1 MNKVLE
7 LLHPLNFKSWPY
19 TRALTQIAT
28 TFNVRSLSHASDLCG
43 QGGCNW
49 NNNLI
54 SQLSSWWNR
63 CRQFI
68 TWNYRCVLF
77 LNNWI
82 MFNKNG
88 TLVTIGIAWM
98 SRLLC
103 VLLAPCVPMVG
114 RHTIPTTN
122 CQLEDLDFKF
132 QWVEVPNHLW
142 LQAHSYFAMSPSWQ
156 NFQLVTTYDYQWPL
170 SLGIMQAHSYFAM
183 SPSWQ
188 KFQLAM
194 TYEYQRPL
202 SLHIM

>member
-1 MNKVLE
+1 MNERRIILKPFLW
-7 LLHPLNFKSWPY
+7 FKSKGW
-19 TRALTQIAT
+19 T
-28 TFNVRSLSHASDLCG
+28 RSLNCYIHWIL
-43 QGGCNW
+43 
-49 NNNLI
+49 NLDPI
-54 SQLSSWWNR
+54 QELWPKLPLLSMLEAFHMQVICVGKVVAIGTTTWFHN
-63 CRQFI
+63 CLVDGIDVDNFI

-170 SLGIMQAHSYFAM
+170 SLGIM
-183 SPSWQ
+183 
-188 KFQLAM
+188 
-194 TYEYQRPL
+194 
-202 SLHIM
+202 